1 MKKIIRSALFLAIL
15 PFFCWNCAKSTQNS
29 IQGLKISVPDIT
41 EGNSDHPVQIT
52 IVPEGIFV
60 TAFDAGYEVTEG
72 SARFNQD
79 IKQASGTLTFKPG
92 QSGQTISLIIIGD
105 TFPELTENFELRIT
119 YNNTT
124 ITRTIS
130 ITDDDP
136 LESVLTDADGF
147 YTSRTH
153 PSMELVWQDEFED
166 TTLNLNDWSPELG
179 NGCDKGICGWGNQEL
194 ESYTDQKENLRLE
207 KGRLII
213 TALKEASGYTSARI
227 KTEGKVEVQFGR
239 IDIRAKLPMGQ
250 GLWPAIWMLGT
261 NISTVGWPACGEI
274 DIMEMIGKEPN
285 VVHGTVHY
293 DENGHKSSGGSYS
306 LSQEDFSER
315 FHVFSLVWDQDRM
328 EWYVDNEKFKTFNK
342 ANIVNYPF
350 NAPFYFIFN
359 VAVGGAWPGNPDAT
373 TVFPQSMTVDYI
385 RVYH

>member
-1 MKKIIRSALFLAIL
+1 MKRIIPLVLFMTLF
-15 PFFCWNCAKSTQNS
+15 PFLWNCAKNTQNA
-29 IQGLKISVPDIT
+29 IQGFKISVPEVT
-41 EGNSDHPVQIT
+41 EGNSDHIVQIT
-52 IVPEGIFV
+52 VVPEGTVV
-60 TAFDAGYEVTEG
+60 TAFDASYEIVEG
-72 SARFNQD
+72 SARFNKD
-79 IKQASGTLTFKPG
+79 IKPASGTLTFKAG
-92 QSGQTISLIIIGD
+92 QSGQTIPITIVGD

-119 YNNTT
+119 YHNTS
-124 ITRTIS
+124 ISRTIS

-136 LESVLTDADGF
+136 LEPVLTDADGF
-147 YTSRTH
+147 YTSLSH

-166 TTLNLNDWSPELG
+166 TSLNLNDWSYELG

-194 ESYTDQKENLRLE
+194 ESYTDQKDNIRIEG
-207 KGRLII
+207 GRLII
-213 TALKEASGYTSARI
+213 TALKEGSGYTSARI
-227 KTEGKVEVQFGR
+227 KTEDKVEVQFGR
-239 IDIRAKLPMGQ
+239 IDIRAKLPTGQ
-250 GLWPAIWMLGT
+250 GLWPAIWMLGA

-274 DIMEMIGKEPN
+274 DIMEMIGKEPD

-293 DENGHKSSGGSYS
+293 DENGHQSSGGSYS

-315 FHVFSLVWDQDRM
+315 FHVFSLVWEQDRI

-350 NAPFYFIFN
+350 NAPFYFILN
-359 VAVGGAWPGNPDAT
+359 VAVGGVWPGNPDET